1 MSLKTGPQEYEFEA
15 HTKVIIQAEE
25 DFSLH
30 KVDVETGEAIE
41 ILLRSRDGRLEF
53 RTKDEGFQAI
63 VAVKKGVHWSMDT
76 YALASPYDKAD
87 PNPVELPED
96 ALVPETLDQKLK
108 RMLSAM
114 VEERYG
120 KDSEM
125 YETFEES
132 MDLDM
137 DEDSEPLSGYE
148 VTDMAEDFEP
158 SFVETADSETAA
170 ESPGDTPVESAPE
183 AEADKAPE

>member
-1 MSLKTGPQEYEFEA
+1 MSLKTGASEYEFLP

-30 KVDVETGEAIE
+30 KVDLETGEAIE
-41 ILLRSRDGRLEF
+41 ILMRSRDGRLEF
-53 RTKDEGFQAI
+53 RTKDEVVNAVI
-63 VAVKKGVHWSMDT
+63 AVKKGVHWSMDT
-76 YALASPYDKAD
+76 YSLASPYDKAD
-87 PNPVELPED
+87 PTPVELPED
-96 ALVPETLDQKLK
+96 ANQPESLDQKLK

-120 KDSEM
+120 KDSDM

-137 DEDSEPLSGYE
+137 DDDGEPLSGYE
-148 VTDMAEDFEP
+148 VTDMDEDFEP
-158 SFVETADSETAA
+158 SFVETPQDEAA
-170 ESPGDTPVESAPE
+170 ESPSDEPGDSAPE
-183 AEADKAPE
+183 AEAEKAPE

>member
-1 MSLKTGPQEYEFEA
+1 
-15 HTKVIIQAEE
+15 
-25 DFSLH
+25 
-30 KVDVETGEAIE
+30 
-41 ILLRSRDGRLEF
+41 
-53 RTKDEGFQAI
+53 
-63 VAVKKGVHWSMDT
+63 
-76 YALASPYDKAD
+76 
-87 PNPVELPED
+87 VELPED

-132 MDLDM
+132 MDLDL
-137 DEDSEPLSGYE
+137 DDDSEPLSGYE

-158 SFVETADSETAA
+158 SFVETAESEPAA
-170 ESPGDTPVESAPE
+170 ETPSESPGESAPE
-183 AEADKAPE
+183 AEADKASE

>member
-41 ILLRSRDGRLEF
+41 ILMRSRDGRLEF

-76 YALASPYDKAD
+76 YPLASPYDKAD

-137 DEDSEPLSGYE
+137 DEDTEPLSGYE

-158 SFVETADSETAA
+158 SFVETASEEVA
-170 ESPGDTPVESAPE
+170 ESSTDDSAPE
-183 AEADKAPE
+183 AEAEKAPE